1 MVETNEN
8 TNQELNEVEV
18 QSFEVGDFVT
28 GQVTKVDEKQ
38 VIVQI
43 PNSKMDGIV
52 PISELSPL
60 HIEKAED
67 VVSVGEELN
76 LLVIKVEEDAIIL
89 SKRRADAEKAWE
101 ELAEKFKNNEYIE
114 AEIGDVVKG
123 GLVVNVGVRGF
134 VPASLAD
141 DRYVE
146 DLNEFKGKK
155 LQFKI
160 VELDKE
166 KNRLILSHKD
176 VKLEQKEQKKKEV
189 LSQLHVGEVVK
200 GTVQR
205 LTDFGAFVDIG
216 GVDGLVHI
224 SQLSFE
230 HVSHPSEVVNVGE
243 EVDVKILS
251 VDAEK
256 ERISLSIKETLP
268 GPWDNLSEK
277 LAVDS
282 VVEGT
287 VKRLVSFGAFVEV
300 LPGVEGLVH
309 ISQISKEHIGNP
321 QEVVKEGQKVKVKI
335 LDIDE
340 EAKRI
345 SLSMREA
352 EEDKE
357 NLEFKKYQQEQAEA
371 TFQIADLIGD
381 QLSKFN
387 K

>member
-1 MVETNEN
+1 M
-8 TNQELNEVEV
+8 
-18 QSFEVGDFVT
+18 
-28 GQVTKVDEKQ
+28 
-38 VIVQI
+38 
-43 PNSKMDGIV
+43 
-52 PISELSPL
+52 
-60 HIEKAED
+60 
-67 VVSVGEELN
+67 
-76 LLVIKVEEDAIIL
+76 
-89 SKRRADAEKAWE
+89 
-101 ELAEKFKNNEYIE
+101 
-114 AEIGDVVKG
+114 KG

-309 ISQISKEHIGNP
+309 ISQISNKHIGTP
-321 QEVVKEGQKVKVKI
+321 HEVLEVGQTVKVKV
-335 LDIDE
+335 LSIDE
-340 EAKRI
+340 EEQRL
-345 SLSMREA
+345 SLSMKEL
-352 EEDKE
+352 EEKVEEEKVELPEE
-357 NLEFKKYQQEQAEA
+357 NRG
-371 TFQIADLIGD
+371 FQLGDMIGD
-381 QLSKFN
+381 QLKKLN
-387 K
+387 L

>member
-1 MVETNEN
+1 MTEVNEN
-8 TNQELNEVEV
+8 TKQELNDVVV
-18 QSFEVGDFVT
+18 QNFTVGEFVT
-28 GQVTKVDEKQ
+28 GTVTKVEEKQ

-43 PNSKMDGIV
+43 PNSKMDGII

-67 VVSVGEELN
+67 AVTVGRQLQ
-76 LLVIKVEEDAIIL
+76 LMVIKVEDDAIIL

-101 ELAEKFKNNEYIE
+101 DLAEKYKNNEYIE
-114 AEIGDVVKG
+114 AEIVDSVKG

-141 DRYVE
+141 DRFVE
-146 DLNEFKGKK
+146 DLNEFKGKT
-155 LQFKI
+155 LPFKI

-176 VKLEQKEQKKKEV
+176 VKLEQKEQKKKER
-189 LSQLHVGEVVK
+189 LSQLKAGEIIS

-205 LTDFGAFVDIG
+205 ITDFGVFVDIG

-230 HVSHPSEVVNVGE
+230 HVAHPSEVVNVGD
-243 EVDVKILS
+243 EVKVKILS
-251 VDAEK
+251 VVP
-256 ERISLSIKETLP
+256 ERERVSLSIKETLP

-277 LAVDS
+277 LAIDS

-309 ISQISKEHIGNP
+309 ISQISNKHIGTP
-321 QEVVKEGQKVKVKI
+321 HEVLEVGQKVKVKV
-335 LDIDE
+335 LSIDE
-340 EAKRI
+340 EEQRL
-345 SLSMREA
+345 SLSMKELEEKA
-352 EEDKE
+352 EEVPVELPEE
-357 NLEFKKYQQEQAEA
+357 NRG
-371 TFQIADLIGD
+371 FQLGDMIGD
-381 QLSKFN
+381 QLKKLN
-387 K
+387 L

>member
-67 VVSVGEELN
+67 VVNVGDELN

-309 ISQISKEHIGNP
+309 ISQISNKHIGTP
-321 QEVVKEGQKVKVKI
+321 HEVLEVGQTVKVKV
-335 LDIDE
+335 LSIDE
-340 EAKRI
+340 EEQRL
-345 SLSMREA
+345 SLSMKEL
-352 EEDKE
+352 EEKVEEEKVELPEE
-357 NLEFKKYQQEQAEA
+357 NRG
-371 TFQIADLIGD
+371 FQLGDMIGD
-381 QLSKFN
+381 QLKKLN
-387 K
+387 L